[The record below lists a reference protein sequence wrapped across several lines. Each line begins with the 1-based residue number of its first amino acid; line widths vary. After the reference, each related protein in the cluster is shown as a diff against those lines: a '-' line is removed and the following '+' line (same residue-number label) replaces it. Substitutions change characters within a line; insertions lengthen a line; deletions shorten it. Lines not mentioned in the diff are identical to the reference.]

1 MNAIKT
7 IIADDHPIFLQGL
20 QTMLSQNR
28 ALPIEIIGMYNSGQQ
43 IQESVSKHAIDLLI
57 MDLNLVDF
65 DGLDLIKWLRNRYA
79 ALSIQVLSR
88 YNETKMVKAALQAGA
103 NGYILKTGK
112 PEELLQSVH
121 SILNQQ
127 TYIGKGVETNEARGL
142 NGQGLHSFEDKF
154 VKKYYLTKR
163 EIQILR
169 LITQAK
175 SNKEIAKEL
184 YISDQTVSVHRKNIM
199 RKIGVSNTAGLIKTA
214 YDYCLV

>member
-20 QTMLSQNR
+20 RTTLSQNR
-28 ALPIEIIGMYNSGQQ
+28 TLPIEIIGMYNSGQQ
-43 IQESVSKHAIDLLI
+43 IQESVSKHAVDLLI

-142 NGQGLHSFEDKF
+142 NGQGLRSFEDKF

>member
-1 MNAIKT
+1 MNVIKT

-20 QTMLSQNR
+20 RTTLSQNR
-28 ALPIEIIGMYNSGQQ
+28 LLPIEIIGVYNNGNQVLET
-43 IQESVSKHAIDLLI
+43 ITKERIDLLV
-57 MDLNLVDF
+57 MDLNLGDL
-65 DGLDLIKWLRNRYA
+65 DGFELIKRLRSRHPD
-79 ALSIQVLSR
+79 LGIQILSR

-103 NGYILKTGK
+103 NAYILKTGR
-112 PEELLQSVH
+112 PEELFQSIK
-121 SILNQQ
+121 SILNQ
-127 TYIGKGVETNEARGL
+127 TTFVGKGVEVNESRGL
-142 NGQGLHSFEDKF
+142 NGKGLHSFEDKF

-175 SNKEIAKEL
+175 SNKEIAKDL
-184 YISDQTVSVHRKNIM
+184 FISDQTVSVHRKNIM

>member
-1 MNAIKT
+1 MNVIKT

-20 QTMLSQNR
+20 RTTLSQNR
-28 ALPIEIIGMYNSGQQ
+28 VLPIEIVGMYNSGQQ
-43 IQESVSKHAIDLLI
+43 IQESISKHAIDLLI
-57 MDLNLVDF
+57 MDLNLIDL
-65 DGLDLIKWLRNRYA
+65 DGLDLIKWLRNRHPS
-79 ALSIQVLSR
+79 LRIQILSR
-88 YNETKMVKAALQAGA
+88 YNEIKMVKAALQVGA

-112 PEELLQSVH
+112 PEELLQSIK
-121 SILNQQ
+121 SILNQK
-127 TYIGKGVETNEARGL
+127 TFIGKGVDVDEARGL
-142 NGQGLHSFEDKF
+142 NGQGLRSFEDKF

-214 YDYCLV
+214 HDYCLV